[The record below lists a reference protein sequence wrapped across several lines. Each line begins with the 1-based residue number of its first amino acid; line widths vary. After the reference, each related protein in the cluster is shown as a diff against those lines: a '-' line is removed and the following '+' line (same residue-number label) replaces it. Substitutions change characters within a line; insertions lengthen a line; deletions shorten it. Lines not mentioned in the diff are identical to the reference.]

1 MMRSQKSS
9 LFLFLVLLIL
19 NLAMTLENSTVCI
32 EDGDDYKIA
41 SVGVRLM
48 GVLYDGMLV
57 LALLFLVALIV
68 AVIGTLMVG
77 QVGTSSHD
85 MNELPIWYQKFVQMP
100 SFVLTLIGFYGL
112 FWTKSGQTLGMQ
124 TWRLKTLTLEG
135 GLLTW
140 RQTFMRIMCACIL
153 PFVCLVIG
161 RMIYDN
167 NRATAFSTLFGF
179 LLNYL
184 FALVHTKGLAIHDW
198 LSGTTTIRIAKYQ
211 HKTLWQTWRQR

>member
-1 MMRSQKSS
+1 MG
-9 LFLFLVLLIL
+9 FYF
-19 NLAMTLENSTVCI
+19 AMTLDDSTANSS
-32 EDGDDYKIA
+32 DGDDNKIA

-68 AVIGTLMVG
+68 AVMGTLIVG
-77 QVGTSSHD
+77 QVGTSGQD
-85 MNELPIWYQKFVQMP
+85 INELPTWYQKFVQMP

-124 TWRLKTLTLEG
+124 TWRLKTVALDG
-135 GLLTW
+135 RLLTW
-140 RQTFMRIMCACIL
+140 RQSIMRIICACIL
-153 PFVCLVIG
+153 PFICLVIG
-161 RMIYDN
+161 RALYDN

-184 FALVHTKGLAIHDW
+184 FAYVHPKGFAVHDW
-198 LSGTTTIRIAKYQ
+198 LSGTTTIRIAKYA
-211 HKTLWQTWRQR
+211 HKTLWQTLRKR